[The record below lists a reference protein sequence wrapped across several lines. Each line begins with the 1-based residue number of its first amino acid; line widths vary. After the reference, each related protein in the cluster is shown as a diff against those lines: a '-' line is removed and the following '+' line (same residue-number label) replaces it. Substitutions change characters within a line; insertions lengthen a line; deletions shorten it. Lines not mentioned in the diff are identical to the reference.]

1 MSGYDYLPHT
11 DADRR
16 QMLETLGLESLDD
29 LFEPIPPALRSRGL
43 AREDVPG
50 PASEPEVLSILRDLA
65 DANTAARLVCFAG
78 GGAYDEYVPAS
89 VAEIANRPEFKT
101 SYTPYQPEV
110 SQGVL
115 QALFEYQSMV
125 CRLFGMDVANAS
137 VYDGASAVVEAAN
150 MAVRITGKEAIA
162 VSKGLNPRYRAV
174 LKTVASG
181 RGHRIVEIGLDSFR
195 TIPDIE
201 RVESDEGIKAGLAGV
216 IFQHPNYFGI
226 LERVDE
232 LVRSA
237 HESGAL
243 AVAVVDPISCGLL
256 KRPGDYGADIV
267 VAEGQPLGNRL
278 NFGGPY
284 LGVLAT
290 REQYLRD
297 LPGRIAGMTVD
308 ADGKRCFALALQG
321 REQHIRREKA
331 ASNICTNQTLNAIA
345 AAAYMAWLGP
355 RGLRKVAEDCCR
367 KAHYLATQL
376 AAIPGFRLL
385 TDASFFREF
394 PISVPL
400 GAQEFLRQMAGE
412 GFLAGVPLDDAV
424 EPYGNGS
431 GDRKWLGY
439 SNELGA
445 KDGRGHRAGNRAAE
459 ARGAGEGG
467 EEKLS
472 NAVLIAVASRR
483 TMRDVEAFIRAA
495 QRVGK

>member
-1 MSGYDYLPHT
+1 MLADTRHDRFEDLGSMSEYGYVPHT

-16 QMLETLGLESLDD
+16 HMLQTLGLESLDD
-29 LFEPIPPALRSRGL
+29 LFEPIPQELRSQGL
-43 AREDVPG
+43 APEEVPG
-50 PASEPEVLSILRDLA
+50 PASEPEVLSALEELA
-65 DANTAARLVCFAG
+65 EANSAARLVCFAG
-78 GGAYDEYVPAS
+78 GGAYDEYIPAA
-89 VAEIANRPEFKT
+89 VAELANRPEFKT

-150 MAVRITGKEAIA
+150 MAVRITGKDAIA
-162 VSKGLNPRYRAV
+162 VSKGVNPRYRAV
-174 LKTVASG
+174 LKTFASG
-181 RGHRIVEIGLDSFR
+181 RRHRIVEIGLDSFR
-195 TIPDIE
+195 TVPDIE
-201 RVESDEGIKAGLAGV
+201 GVESDESVRGGLAAV
-216 IFQHPNYFGI
+216 VFQHPNYFGI
-226 LERVDE
+226 LEPVDE

-256 KRPGDYGADIV
+256 KRPGDYGADIA

-345 AAAYMAWLGP
+345 AAVYMAWLGP
-355 RGLRKVAEDCCR
+355 KGLRKVAEDCCR
-367 KAHYLATQL
+367 KAHYLAAQL
-376 AAIPGFRLL
+376 ASTPGFRLL
-385 TDASFFREF
+385 TEAPFFREF
-394 PISVPL
+394 PISVPG
-400 GAQEFLRQMAGE
+400 GAESFLRAMAEE
-412 GFLAGVPLDDAV
+412 GFLAGVPLADPVD
-424 EPYGNGS
+424 P
-431 GDRKWLGY
+431 
-439 SNELGA
+439 
-445 KDGRGHRAGNRAAE
+445 DGRSGV
-459 ARGAGEGG
+459 
-467 EEKLS
+467 EKLS

-483 TMRDVEAFIRAA
+483 TMRDVDAFIRAA
-495 QRVGK
+495 KRVGK